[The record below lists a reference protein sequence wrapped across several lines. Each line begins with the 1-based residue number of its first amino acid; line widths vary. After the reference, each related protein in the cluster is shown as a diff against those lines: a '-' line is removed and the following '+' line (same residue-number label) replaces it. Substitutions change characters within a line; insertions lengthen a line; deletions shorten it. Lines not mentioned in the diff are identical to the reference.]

1 MLPASFRPIVL
12 AGQGQEYAMSD
23 EESDEEGVLPTYD
36 SHRHRLAAQL
46 ACIVQPTLIL
56 MIVDAMCK
64 WKAAREVNPE
74 VW

>member
-1 MLPASFRPIVL
+1 MLLPSFRPVVL
-12 AGQGQEYAMSD
+12 AGQGQENVMSD
-23 EESDEEGVLPTYD
+23 KEGILPFYD